1 MDAVHMDTFEKIGY
15 LCLGAVALI
24 YLGAMLFVGTQV
36 GWFGVLIGL
45 LVVVGV
51 GVLLIKVI
59 KERRANAEDDY
70 YARNIDK

>member
-1 MDAVHMDTFEKIGY
+1 MDTFEKIGY

-24 YLGAMLFVGTQV
+24 YVASMFVVGTQV
-36 GWFGVLIGL
+36 GWLGGLVGL
-45 LVVVGV
+45 LIVIGV
-51 GVLLIKVI
+51 GVLLIKVV